1 MEQIQKLMTEE
12 MNKMKSMS
20 DSEIEEY
27 IDEGFDG
34 TYGKKLILM
43 NQKLYDLRNRMR
55 WYSKI
60 PPEETYIENFGEISP
75 CDMVIE
81 LKSKLVTGEV
91 KFNAFKIIDNDGITT
106 MSLMADEFF
115 LNGTRFDMEVFNQ
128 RYSMEDY
135 NAMMDEIK
143 ALSSPINPSPK
154 GF

>member
-1 MEQIQKLMTEE
+1 MEQIQIFMTEI
-12 MNKMKSMS
+12 MNKLKSMS
-20 DSEIEEY
+20 ESEIKEY

-34 TYGKKLILM
+34 TYGKELILI
-43 NQKLYDLRNRMR
+43 NQKLYNLRNRMR
-55 WYSKI
+55 WFSKI

-81 LKSKLVTGEV
+81 LNSKLVTSKV
-91 KFNAFKIIDNDGITT
+91 KFNAFKIIDNDVIAT

-115 LNGTRFDMEVFNQ
+115 PNDTRFDMEVFNQ

-143 ALSSPINPSPK
+143 ALCPP
-154 GF
+154 

>member
-106 MSLMADEFF
+106 MSLMADELF
-115 LNGTRFDMEVFNQ
+115 LNGT
-128 RYSMEDY
+128 
-135 NAMMDEIK
+135 
-143 ALSSPINPSPK
+143 
-154 GF
+154 